1 MPDVEVDPSQV
12 HSVEVDPSQVQAA
25 PAEPKSAGQGLW
37 DSTVGGLG
45 RAIKHYGIDLPQQHA
60 DEIQQK
66 WQAGDHL
73 GAIAAAVKAGGLGPG
88 TDLLKDTAKS
98 QFEQFEKAADALTS
112 PDGGSMGDRISTAMG
127 HTAAGLIPVV
137 GPAAAKVGEDLGN
150 GLADVPAG
158 TEYSGKTSGLVQ
170 GVTQGHPG
178 YALGEAGGLIAPFAA
193 SKAADLIPKT
203 ASVKSPTITPHLDA
217 SEASAV
223 QWMKDNNIPVDAA
236 TATGNP
242 VVRNVQALLQ
252 NTIGTS
258 GKAKQFLTGQKDA
271 LQSAGE
277 GLADKVSPAATP
289 ETSGA
294 GVRTALDKGVADLSS
309 KASGAYT
316 RLQNIEQA
324 SAPQTVQVGTKAGSI
339 IDPATGKPGQ
349 VAVTKDIIAPIDL
362 SGAKAA
368 LKPIQQELMQ
378 VLTPAQQQFS
388 KGLTAINGVLGAP
401 DAISAS
407 VADQT
412 LSGLKAILREDV
424 PAQTKFLVSKVIDQM
439 SPQVDAAVAKLGPSA
454 TQALQDGRALTAA
467 KYSTK
472 GTLDALNDEPVKL
485 FGQLTQAKDANIN
498 LLRDVAAKAP
508 SAIPAV
514 GRSVLDGLID
524 KAYAEVEQGKPGA
537 TLTEWNKLGPNTKQI
552 LFKDPKL
559 IVDLDNFFNASKMV
573 AKNPNPSGSGFIV
586 GLSADGGLLV
596 SAPHVAVPYI
606 IGRSTLGRLLFTPG
620 GARALTEGMRVPI
633 ASNAKN
639 ALVAGRI
646 LQLAGKDAQPSAS
659 AAQ

>member
-25 PAEPKSAGQGLW
+25 PAESKSFGQGLW

-98 QFEQFEKAADALTS
+98 QFDQFEKAADALTS
-112 PDGGSMGDRISTAMG
+112 PDGGSMGDRISAAMG

-137 GPAAAKVGEDLGN
+137 GPAAAHVGEDLGE
-150 GLADVPAG
+150 GMA
-158 TEYSGKTSGLVQ
+158 S
-170 GVTQGHPG
+170 GHPG
-178 YALGEAGGLIAPFAA
+178 YALGEATGLLAPFAA
-193 SKAADLIPKT
+193 SKAADFIPKT
-203 ASVKSPTITPHLDA
+203 ASVKSPTVTPHLDA

-277 GLADKVSPAATP
+277 GLADQVAPAATA

-309 KASGAYT
+309 KATGAYT

-324 SAPQTVQVGTKAGSI
+324 SAPQTVQVGTKTGSI
-339 IDPATGKPGQ
+339 IDPATGKPTQ
-349 VAVTKDIIAPIDL
+349 IPVTKDIIAPIDL
-362 SGAKAA
+362 TGAKAA

-508 SAIPAV
+508 AAIPAV
-514 GRSVLDGLID
+514 GRSVLDGLIE

-537 TLTEWNKLGPNTKQI
+537 TLTEWNKLGPNTKRI

-559 IVDLDNFFNASKMV
+559 IGDLDNFFNASKMV
-573 AKNPNPSGSGFIV
+573 AKNPNPSGSGFIA
-586 GLSADGGLLV
+586 GLSVDGNMMFYM
-596 SAPHVAVPYI
+596 PHVAIPYV
-606 IGRSTLGRLLFTPG
+606 IGRSGLGRILFTPG
-620 GARALTEGMRVPI
+620 GARALTEGMRLPI